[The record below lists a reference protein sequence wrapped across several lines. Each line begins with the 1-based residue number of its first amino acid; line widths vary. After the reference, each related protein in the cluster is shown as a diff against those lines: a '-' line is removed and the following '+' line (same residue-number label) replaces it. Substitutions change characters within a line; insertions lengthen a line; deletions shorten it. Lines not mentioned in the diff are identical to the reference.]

1 MYTGGGMGVMV
12 VGVLARDHGKRNATD
27 VSFKPDATGYA
38 MGYRLKYERHT
49 SVEDA
54 T

>member
-1 MYTGGGMGVMV
+1 MV
-12 VGVLARDHGKRNATD
+12 GGVLARDHGKRNATD